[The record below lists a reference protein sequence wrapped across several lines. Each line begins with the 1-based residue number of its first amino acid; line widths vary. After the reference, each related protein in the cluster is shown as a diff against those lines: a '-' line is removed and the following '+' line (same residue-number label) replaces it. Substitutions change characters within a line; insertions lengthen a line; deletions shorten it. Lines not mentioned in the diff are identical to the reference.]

1 MTYRIVLCLTDE
13 EKGTATCYVLFK
25 DIETEKKGLK
35 ALEKLY
41 SLLEKLEKALEERCQ
56 TCKYSEYEYNWH
68 YEWSVRVCKHPKR
81 HKIEWDVD
89 WGFLTD
95 CPFWKPKRQNFE
107 EKSTKK
113 MEADNP

>member
-1 MTYRIVLCLTDE
+1 M
-13 EKGTATCYVLFK
+13 
-25 DIETEKKGLK
+25 TEKRRIYQTGNKK
-35 ALEKLY
+35 MK
-41 SLLEKLEKALEERCQ
+41 KRCQ

-81 HKIEWDVD
+81 HKREWDVD

-95 CPFWKPKRQNFE
+95 CPFWKSRRQNFE

-113 MEADNP
+113 MEADNHDQNRQKM